1 MKFSKKS
8 IPPEDV
14 KRLCKLYGL
23 SPLEASIMVRRGIT
37 SGADVLYHLESDRRF
52 MHQPFLLPSM
62 EDAVDR
68 INSAIEEGEKILIF
82 GDRDVDGITST
93 AILYSYLKERGA
105 DVSYHLPSGE
115 DPYGLSI
122 PVIEEFAKNYGSL
135 IITVDCGISNVK
147 EVEYAHSVNVD
158 VIITDH
164 HNPPEQLPDSDI
176 IVDPKLANSIY
187 PFKDISGAAVAFK
200 LVQALRFS
208 LSDFYAEEFA
218 LLDVRKEENRYRIDC
233 IKVRNLI
240 KTDSFTELF
249 NAGEVSISDTKL
261 PYFLRGQQILVWNA
275 PLVGKALFDIFGAGV
290 EFQMLDVKPEVASV
304 IPSIANMELSG
315 LKSISKIAR
324 YMTEANSEIE
334 GFYNIFVTYVEKR
347 LSHMSGNNEA
357 AKDLQLVAIAALAD
371 IMPMKNENRIFVKNG
386 LAAING
392 TTRRQGISELLA
404 LMDTAGRPITS
415 ADLSWKIIPSL
426 NSAGRMG
433 QTYTALE
440 LLIAEEPAER
450 ERLAK
455 KIIELNEQ
463 RKNLVVDGEAAT
475 ALQAKEN
482 FDASGKKFCIVSS
495 DAVNR
500 GITGILSSK
509 LMQKY
514 NVPAV
519 AITFIDGGNIAVGSM
534 RSCRGCIATDF
545 LGGFAELFINYGG
558 HDYAAGFSL
567 YREQFDEFMKR
578 IKEAAANITLSGDE
592 GEINIDAELPAEYIT
607 PELIALV
614 SRFEPFGAD
623 NKELVFASK
632 SLPLQEAVVLGK
644 TERQHLKLVF
654 DCGKYKFPAMFWG
667 EAERLNRDFNVGDK
681 LNILYTLGKNYFR
694 GTETPQMILLD
705 AEPAD
710 KR

>member
-8 IPPEDV
+8 IQQEDV
-14 KRLCKLYGL
+14 KRLCKFYGL
-23 SPLEASIMVRRGIT
+23 SPIEASIMVRRGIT
-37 SGADVLYHLESDRRF
+37 SGTDVLYHIEKDRRF
-52 MHQPFLLPSM
+52 MHRPFLLPSM

-115 DPYGLSI
+115 DSYGLSI

-147 EVEYAHSVNVD
+147 EVEYALSVNVD

-164 HNPPEQLPDSDI
+164 HNPPEQLPESDI
-176 IVDPKLANSIY
+176 IIDPKLVNSIY

-208 LSDFYAEEFA
+208 LSDFYAEDFA
-218 LLDVRKEENRYRIDC
+218 LLDVRQEADKYRIDC

-240 KTDSFTELF
+240 KTDYFSEVFK
-249 NAGEVSISDTKL
+249 AGEERISDTKL
-261 PYFLRGQQILVWNA
+261 PHFLQGQQILVWNA
-275 PLVGKALFDIFGAGV
+275 PVIKKSLFGIFGAGV
-290 EFQMLDVKPEVASV
+290 EFQMLDIKPEVASI
-304 IPSIANMELSG
+304 IPSIAGSG
-315 LKSISKIAR
+315 LSELKNISKIAH
-324 YMTEANSEIE
+324 YIPEAKSEIE

-347 LSHMSGNNEA
+347 LSEKSGDA
-357 AKDLQLVAIAALAD
+357 ADTKDLQLVAIAALAD

-386 LAAING
+386 LAGINSDA
-392 TTRRQGISELLA
+392 RRQGISELLA
-404 LMDTAGRPITS
+404 LMDSAGRPITA

-440 LLIAEEPAER
+440 LLIAEEPAKR
-450 ERLAK
+450 ENLAK
-455 KIIELNEQ
+455 KIMELNEQ
-463 RKNLVVDGEAAT
+463 RKNLVVDGETAT

-482 FDASGKKFCIVSS
+482 FEAYGKKFCLVSS

-519 AITFIDGGNIAVGSM
+519 TITFIDGGNIAVGSM

-545 LGGFAELFINYGG
+545 LGSFSELFINYGG

-567 YREQFDEFMKR
+567 YKEQFDEFMER
-578 IKEAAANITLSGDE
+578 IKKAASNITLTGDD
-592 GEINIDAELPAEYIT
+592 GEVNIDAELPAEYIT
-607 PELIALV
+607 PELSAIV

-632 SLPLQEAVVLGK
+632 SLPLQEAAILGK

-667 EAERLNRDFNVGDK
+667 EAERLNRDFKVGDK
-681 LNILYTLGKNYFR
+681 LNILYTLGKNYFK
-694 GTETPQMILLD
+694 GTETPQMILID
-705 AEPAD
+705 AERAD
-710 KR
+710 